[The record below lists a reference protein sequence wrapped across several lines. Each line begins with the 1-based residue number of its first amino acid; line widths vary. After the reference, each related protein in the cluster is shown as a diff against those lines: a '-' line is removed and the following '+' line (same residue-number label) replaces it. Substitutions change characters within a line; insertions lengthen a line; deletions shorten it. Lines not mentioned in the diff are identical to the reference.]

1 MKHSKF
7 IKRVL
12 SAGVAVVSCAAL
24 IWAVPS
30 SAEQINDATVKSY
43 EDQIAE
49 LTAQQEALLAKLNE
63 VEDSI
68 NTAMER
74 KQYVDQL
81 IKNTTQKIETAKA
94 MKSDLDEQIAAKEAQ
109 IEETEQRIKDQRE
122 AFLNRMASLH
132 EDGNASYLELVLGS
146 TDIATLLTKI
156 DYVNSMMEYD
166 QKVISDLTAS
176 KEELA
181 RTVAALEESKSAQQA
196 AIELLEAE
204 QANNNALAEES
215 EALISSL
222 ESDSSQWQAQYDS
235 AVAAEAQLDA
245 ELQDYIKEMQN
256 ANQNNPIFSAGS
268 TNDSGE
274 LYVGGEFAWPLPV
287 GVGYISSNFGYR
299 VLNGYED
306 YHAATDIAAPHG
318 TQIFASNGG
327 IVLRAEWHD
336 SYGYYVLIDH
346 GNGIST
352 LYAHMSLLNVSAGQA
367 VTQGQ
372 VIGFVGNTGYSFG
385 AHLHFEYRING
396 ERVDAMNYVQSPY

>member
-1 MKHSKF
+1 MKHSKLF
-7 IKRVL
+7 RRCL
-12 SAGVAVVSCAAL
+12 SAAVAAAICTSL

-30 SAEQINDATVKSY
+30 SAEQVDDATVKSY

-49 LTAQQEALLAKLNE
+49 LSAQQEALLQKLRE
-63 VEDSI
+63 TEDSI

-81 IKNTTQKIETAKA
+81 IKNTTQKIQTAEA
-94 MKSDLDEQIAAKEAQ
+94 MIADLDSQIEAKEAQ
-109 IEETEQRIKDQRE
+109 IEETEKRIEAQRE
-122 AFLNRMASLH
+122 AFLNRMAALH

-146 TDIATLLTKI
+146 TDIATLLTKV

-166 QKVISDLTAS
+166 KKVIGDLTSS

-181 RTVAALEESKSAQQA
+181 KTVESLEASRKAQEDAKALLEEERSYNES
-196 AIELLEAE
+196 
-204 QANNNALAEES
+204 LASES
-215 EALISSL
+215 ESIIAQL
-222 ESDSSQWQAQYDS
+222 EGDNAEWQAQYDS

-245 ELQDYIKEMQN
+245 ELQEYIREMQS
-256 ANQNNPIFSAGS
+256 ANQNNPVFEPGS
-268 TNDSGE
+268 VDDSGQ

-287 GVGYISSNFGYR
+287 GVGYISSNFGSR
-299 VLNGYED
+299 TLNGVSD
-306 YHAATDIAAPHG
+306 YHAATDIAAPQG

-346 GNGIST
+346 GDGIST
-352 LYAHMSLLNVSAGQA
+352 LYAHMSLLNASAGQTVA
-367 VTQGQ
+367 QGQ
-372 VIGFVGNTGYSFG
+372 VIGYVGNTGYSFG

-396 ERVDAMNYVQSPY
+396 ERVDAMNYVNSPH